1 MEGRITTVY
10 ERSLTTLVDNI
21 QHIEFTSHNGLEIV
35 KIYLQPNS
43 SIDTANAQVTAASQM
58 MLRQLP
64 PGTQPPLVINFSA
77 SSVPILQLGLSGQGM
92 SEQQLNDLGLNFL
105 RTLVTVPGSVIPY
118 PYGEKQRQV
127 MINLNPSLLQ
137 SKGLSPSDVLNSV
150 AMQYLVLPAGTA
162 KISQF
167 EYDVRINAT
176 PRTVQQLNDLPIK
189 TVGRSICGMSP
200 R

>member
-1 MEGRITTVY
+1 
-10 ERSLTTLVDNI
+10 
-21 QHIEFTSHNGLEIV
+21 
-35 KIYLQPNS
+35 
-43 SIDTANAQVTAASQM
+43 M

-118 PYGEKQRQV
+118 PYGGKQRQV

-150 AMQYLVLPAGTA
+150 AMQIPGAAGRHGQDFA
-162 KISQF
+162 IR
-167 EYDVRINAT
+167 V
-176 PRTVQQLNDLPIK
+176 
-189 TVGRSICGMSP
+189 
-200 R
+200 